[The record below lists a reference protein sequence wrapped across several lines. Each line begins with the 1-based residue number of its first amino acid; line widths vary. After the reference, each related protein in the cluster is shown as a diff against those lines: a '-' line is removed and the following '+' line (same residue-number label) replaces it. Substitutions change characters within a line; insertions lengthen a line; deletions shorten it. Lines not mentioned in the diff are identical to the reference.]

1 MQILLTPADFNSAQR
16 RKYWNESME
25 HLISEGIIPVINTN
39 DAVDWKD
46 EASEEQVKLQTLIYS
61 QFENFI
67 THNLL
72 PEYRL
77 IPVINLTQAK

>member
-1 MQILLTPADFNSAQR
+1 
-16 RKYWNESME
+16 ME

-46 EASEEQVKLQTLIYS
+46 EASEEQVKLQPLIYS
-61 QFENFI
+61 QFANFI

-72 PEYRL
+72 LE
-77 IPVINLTQAK
+77 

>member
-1 MQILLTPADFNSAQR
+1 
-16 RKYWNESME
+16 ME

-46 EASEEQVKLQTLIYS
+46 EASEEQVKLQPLINS
-61 QFENFI
+61 QLTTHI

-72 PEYRL
+72 PE
-77 IPVINLTQAK
+77 